1 LINKEFTYSIKR
13 TTDAKQEVALKQKK
27 LLNYLLD
34 KGGSMTAILGLV
46 VLVLDI
52 IAIIDVLKSLMA
64 TGKKVLW
71 IILILVLPLVGM
83 VLYFLIGKKQ

>member
-1 LINKEFTYSIKR
+1 
-13 TTDAKQEVALKQKK
+13 
-27 LLNYLLD
+27 
-34 KGGSMTAILGLV
+34 MTAILGLV